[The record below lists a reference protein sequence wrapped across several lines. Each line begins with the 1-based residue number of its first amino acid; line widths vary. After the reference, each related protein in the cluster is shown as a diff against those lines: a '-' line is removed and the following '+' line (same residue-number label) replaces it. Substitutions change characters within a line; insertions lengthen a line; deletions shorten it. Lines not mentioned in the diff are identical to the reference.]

1 MKYVGLDPGSQRAG
15 YALLQFEG
23 GRVVSAKAGVWEL
36 RGSRPQALSELA
48 RVSSGWLAEQE
59 ADAAAVE
66 GVFHFKNVRSAL
78 ALAEARGVLLSVVG
92 SLNVP
97 VFDYA
102 PATVKKTVCGHGTA
116 TKEQVRDSLRRT
128 VPGLERFQFDGLWH
142 DAIDAVAL
150 AVCHATHAR
159 LSQTLTRGR
168 A

>member
-1 MKYVGLDPGSQRAG
+1 MKVVGLDPGSQRAG
-15 YALLQFEG
+15 YAFLRFEG
-23 GRVVSAKAGVWEL
+23 DRVVSATAGVWDL
-36 RGSRPQALSELA
+36 RGTRPQALCDLA
-48 RVSSGWLAEQE
+48 RISRGWLVDQD

-92 SLNVP
+92 SLSVP

-102 PATVKKTVCGHGTA
+102 PATVKKTVCGHGAA

-142 DAIDAVAL
+142 DAVDAIAL
-150 AVCHATHAR
+150 AVCHAAHAR
-159 LSQTLTRGR
+159 ITRALTRGR